1 MELSWVGEMDKSLEK
16 QLETCLECVCIV
28 SGARGIGVAPHVRP
42 ATQPDIMTG
51 KKFHNSAN

>member
-1 MELSWVGEMDKSLEK
+1 MDKSLEK